1 MKSTHTKPS
10 TQGGKKQVKD
20 IKKKNEEKLTWRRR
34 NKRFWHSGFE
44 AAGEESGDG
53 GKRDGLIGM
62 RAERRS
68 VSGVGCWR
76 MKVIGL
82 LEPWQQQ
89 KKSLREKIQKDK
101 DGEDKYISI

>member
-1 MKSTHTKPS
+1 M
-10 TQGGKKQVKD
+10 
-20 IKKKNEEKLTWRRR
+20 
-34 NKRFWHSGFE
+34 
-44 AAGEESGDG
+44 
-53 GKRDGLIGM
+53 IGM
-62 RAERRS
+62 RAERS